1 MPRCRA
7 SDPLRPVRPSVTSF
21 RTHPIGGLRPGFGYR
36 IPMFSWLKKMF
47 SGKAAQAPQEQPTA
61 APADDE
67 APTVSDPVVGYYV
80 DPHAPNLPTDIVV
93 GHGLVILHALTCDR
107 LLLDGVDVGDP
118 VSRAPEQPFLGFF
131 NVPPGRHTLVLE
143 RQGQRSS
150 WSFELAPNATE
161 LRSCDWSR
169 GGLVAADADT
179 EQQQRDQ
186 ARSGASL
193 RSGALRP
200 WPLASVFF
208 QGAPESVTIDGH
220 AVPTEATRVFFGV
233 TGLAPGAHQVRLGDA
248 TVALK
253 LPESARVLLS
263 CGPGGAEVQD
273 GHPGTMLIKVLM
285 MHAPREA
292 LWPLSAM
299 VPELAAPITEPIAEP
314 PASSAPPATPESTPG
329 GPPRFNDAD
338 LEHLRATFT
347 RLQSEYEEQ
356 TIAEYVEILRRH
368 YIQDREMAQQAD
380 YFIRYTAELQLQV
393 EALPRI
399 TASQAMTH
407 LRYLS
412 EDLQDTGVSALAALG
427 RKLSAALDKAGTA
440 AN

>member
-1 MPRCRA
+1 
-7 SDPLRPVRPSVTSF
+7 
-21 RTHPIGGLRPGFGYR
+21 
-36 IPMFSWLKKMF
+36 
-47 SGKAAQAPQEQPTA
+47 
-61 APADDE
+61 
-67 APTVSDPVVGYYV
+67 
-80 DPHAPNLPTDIVV
+80 
-93 GHGLVILHALTCDR
+93 
-107 LLLDGVDVGDP
+107 
-118 VSRAPEQPFLGFF
+118 
-131 NVPPGRHTLVLE
+131 
-143 RQGQRSS
+143 
-150 WSFELAPNATE
+150 
-161 LRSCDWSR
+161 
-169 GGLVAADADT
+169 
-179 EQQQRDQ
+179 
-186 ARSGASL
+186 
-193 RSGALRP
+193 
-200 WPLASVFF
+200 
-208 QGAPESVTIDGH
+208 
-220 AVPTEATRVFFGV
+220 
-233 TGLAPGAHQVRLGDA
+233 
-248 TVALK
+248 
-253 LPESARVLLS
+253 
-263 CGPGGAEVQD
+263 
-273 GHPGTMLIKVLM
+273 
-285 MHAPREA
+285 
-292 LWPLSAM
+292 M
-299 VPELAAPITEPIAEP
+299 VPELAATITEPIAEP